1 MYVWALSGFLRQ
13 ASWQPQLCTVNISDI
28 PFVDISASLVD
39 SLIWAWGSFHLATH
53 THIHIVYTCTVCVAS
68 SKLVSLPDV
77 AGQSFTV
84 VCHKLRF
91 LGTFHFQL
99 HLLHYFTFRYNS
111 SKDMRNFRHRNEDIT
126 FMALA
131 SSSLPG
137 ETKSVTIMITL
148 SSHPTRT
155 LARPW
160 RGVSIP
166 HPPTSPALPVPE
178 HASSINSAYRQVA
191 VASID
196 CCFDFYTHVTLM
208 GVHMARCLPKRYPHI
223 CIYHTYTSLHICK
236 FHSERAA
243 VSIYLLLLQSL
254 VTVSPVSSF
263 LLLFPVEHFKISL
276 FVFERWV
283 VTRSQP
289 SLPASVNE
297 ATESNRP

>member
-1 MYVWALSGFLRQ
+1 MCALSGFLRQ

-53 THIHIVYTCTVCVAS
+53 THIHIVYTYTVCVAS

-196 CCFDFYTHVTLM
+196 CCFDFYTHVTRM

-223 CIYHTYTSLHICK
+223 CIYRTYTSLHI
-236 FHSERAA
+236 S
-243 VSIYLLLLQSL
+243 SIPNVLLCPF
-254 VTVSPVSSF
+254 TCCFCSP
-263 LLLFPVEHFKISL
+263 
-276 FVFERWV
+276 
-283 VTRSQP
+283 
-289 SLPASVNE
+289 
-297 ATESNRP
+297 